1 MTSASYTVQGMTC
14 GHCAAS
20 VTTELSKIIGVSDV
34 NVDCHRFAWSSPAA
48 SRSPTPRSPMRSRT
62 PATRSSSEVCDPVEG
77 LGVQSVVDGQ
87 VVVARPSVGAAHL
100 SQHPA
105 LS

>member
-48 SRSPTPRSPMRSRT
+48 SRSPDT
-62 PATRSSSEVCDPVEG
+62 AVADA
-77 LGVQSVVDGQ
+77 VQDAGYQ
-87 VVVARPSVGAAHL
+87 VVI
-100 SQHPA
+100 
-105 LS
+105 